1 MLNFLGSIMGT
12 LVTLLGYLWRETWRQ
27 IGIIFTSG
35 WFFIIS
41 PFMVVCSVI
50 YWISQNIGSFFSLL
64 DYFWSA
70 GLPPVVV
77 NALGAVLPVAGAV
90 NRVLPV
96 AELFLFIPAF
106 ALMKALLISYR
117 TFKSWLPTLS

>member
-1 MLNFLGSIMGT
+1 MGT

-27 IGIIFTSG
+27 VGIIFASG

-41 PFMVVCSVI
+41 PFMVICSVI
-50 YWISQNIGSFFSLL
+50 YWISQNIGTLFSLI
-64 DYFWSA
+64 DYFASA

-77 NALGAVLPVAGAV
+77 NALGSVLPVAGAI
-90 NRVLPV
+90 NRVLPI
-96 AELFLFIPAF
+96 AELFVFIPAF
-106 ALMKALLISYR
+106 LLMKILLIGYR

>member
-1 MLNFLGSIMGT
+1 MST

-27 IGIIFTSG
+27 VGIIFASG

-50 YWISQNIGSFFSLL
+50 YWISQNIGSLFAYL
-64 DYFWSA
+64 DYFTA
-70 GLPPVVV
+70 VGLPPVVV
-77 NALGAVLPVAGAV
+77 SALGTVLPVAGAV
-90 NRVLPV
+90 NRLLPV
-96 AELFLFIPAF
+96 AELFIFVPVFLM
-106 ALMKALLISYR
+106 MKALLIVYR